1 MIFNSASRSS
11 TIRLTILSWSAS
23 CSISSSKY
31 SEAKALARFCRSD
44 FSILDAKLRRKWLR
58 TVNNFF
64 QKAKINHTFSY
75 KMQ

>member
-44 FSILDAKLRRKWLR
+44 FSILDAKLRRK
-58 TVNNFF
+58 
-64 QKAKINHTFSY
+64 
-75 KMQ
+75 